1 MVPPALSKRMN
12 NPIFQNDYEVD
23 APANESYNEVVK
35 YRRKLE
41 IAVNNKIAELQ
52 QHHQSLNYKQNTN
65 V

>member
-1 MVPPALSKRMN
+1 MN